1 MNSRNPKNLG
11 VLIIACLIGLSSWS
25 HSNVSNTDTK
35 NFDVLS
41 LHTGENYQEVMKFL
55 RLKGEDVLGVDY
67 RNKIINIHS
76 SKKRISEVSKL
87 ISKIDIV
94 SHDEKS
100 LDENYLTP
108 NEVYTILKQA
118 SDKYP
123 QITKLIKLGESLE
136 GNSIYAIKISDEPE
150 ENDTSEPSI
159 LFNGMHHSREVMTAE
174 VTTDIVTYLTQNY
187 MTDSKVRDW
196 VNNNEIY
203 ILPML
208 NIDGNKKVWDGN
220 NMWRKNTRGG
230 YGVDINRNYPTDWNK
245 CNGSSGWR
253 SSQTYRGSEPA
264 SEPETNVLMNFVD
277 NIKPVF
283 NISYHAYSELVIYPK
298 GCKGERTS
306 NKEVVEGIG
315 KELGEVLDYVPG
327 TAWEILYSV
336 DGSDIDWMYSEQQ
349 VIPYVIEV
357 SPRSD
362 GFQPPY
368 SKRDKT
374 VQRNRLG
381 WMHLLDRLEGPSLH
395 GVTKNYK
402 TVKYKKS
409 GSKEDF
415 NEYRINP
422 DGSFHIIL
430 KQGEYELEFT
440 GKTVKKMRV
449 SLENKTTIT
458 NL

>member
-1 MNSRNPKNLG
+1 
-11 VLIIACLIGLSSWS
+11 
-25 HSNVSNTDTK
+25 
-35 NFDVLS
+35 
-41 LHTGENYQEVMKFL
+41 MKFL
-55 RLKGEDVLGVDY
+55 RIKGEDVLGVDY

-76 SKKRISEVSKL
+76 TKKRISEISEL
-87 ISKIDIV
+87 ISKIDTI

-108 NEVYTILKQA
+108 NEVYSILKKA
-118 SDKYP
+118 SEKYP
-123 QITKLIKLGESLE
+123 QITKLIKVGESLE
-136 GNSIYAIKISDEPE
+136 GNSIYAIKISDSPKES
-150 ENDTSEPSI
+150 DTSKPSI

-187 MTDSKVRDW
+187 SKDPKVRNW

-253 SSQTYRGSEPA
+253 RSQTYRGSEPA
-264 SEPETNVLMNFVD
+264 SEPETNVLMSFVD
-277 NIKPVF
+277 DIKPVF

-298 GCKGERTS
+298 GCQGERTS
-306 NKEVVEGIG
+306 NREIVEGIG
-315 KELGEVLDYVPG
+315 HELGEVLDYVPG

-336 DGSDIDWMYSEQQ
+336 DGSDIDWMYSAQQ

-357 SPRSD
+357 SPRGD

-374 VQRNRLG
+374 VKRNRLG

-395 GVTKNYK
+395 GTTKKYT
-402 TVKYKKS
+402 TVRYKKL
-409 GSKEDF
+409 GSKKDF
-415 NEYRINP
+415 NEYRVNP

-430 KQGEYELEFT
+430 NKGEYDVELVGEKIRKLKVT
-440 GKTVKKMRV
+440 ID
-449 SLENKTTIT
+449 NKITLT